1 MRKLI
6 GAETNPLMVL
16 ARNYRYLIIGVVWL
30 IFGLIISSPPPQGL
44 SPQGMKSLAIF
55 FVCVVFWVTNVI
67 PLMITSLLAIILFPL
82 LGVLDSKLTYS
93 LFGNKAVFFI
103 LGAFIL
109 ASALM
114 RSGLSTRVALIVL
127 KKFGHSP
134 HSLLLSILLLPAFV
148 SFWMSAHAVAAM
160 MFPIVSEITDA
171 LKLRGTKS
179 NYGKSLF
186 LAMAWGCIIGGT
198 ATFLGGARAPLA
210 LGILFEINGQSI
222 DFVTWALAGMPTV
235 LIMLFLTYILI
246 SKFFPCE
253 IEDVSPAEELLRE
266 KVVALGEVS
275 VKEKALGVLML
286 ATICCWV
293 FWGQVLGLANI
304 ALGAVFIAFTF
315 RLMHWKEV
323 EEDVNWGIFLMY
335 GGAICLGLAM
345 EKSGAAK
352 WLAENTLPSSLNSP
366 WGLILPLSFI
376 SLFLTEAISN
386 SAVVA
391 FLMPIAISISP
402 QFNVDPIVATLV
414 LTIPS
419 GLALILPMGTPATA
433 IAFSS
438 GFIKPKD
445 TLIGGFLLKIV
456 AWIIFNLLVYFYWPM
471 IGLAV

>member
-1 MRKLI
+1 
-6 GAETNPLMVL
+6 V
-16 ARNYRYLIIGVVWL
+16 
-30 IFGLIISSPPPQGL
+30 IFGVIVSIPPPAGL
-44 SPQGMKSLAIF
+44 SPQGLRALAIF

-114 RSGLSTRVALIVL
+114 RSGLSTRLALLVL
-127 KKFGHSP
+127 KRFGRTP
-134 HSLLLSILLLPAFV
+134 RSLLLSILLLPAFI
-148 SFWMSAHAVAAM
+148 SFWMTAHAVAAM

-171 LKLRGTKS
+171 LQLRGTNS

-198 ATFLGGARAPLA
+198 ATLLGGARAPLA
-210 LGILFEINGQSI
+210 LGILYEITGKSI
-222 DFVTWALAGMPTV
+222 DFVTWALASLPTV
-235 LIMLFLTYILI
+235 IVMVLLTHLVISRLFP
-246 SKFFPCE
+246 SE
-253 IEDVSPAEELLRE
+253 IEDITLAEEMLSK
-266 KVVALGEVS
+266 KVAALGKIS
-275 VKEKALGVLML
+275 AKEKALGVLML
-286 ATICCWV
+286 LTICAWV
-293 FWGQVLGLANI
+293 FWGQLLGLANI
-304 ALGAVFIAFTF
+304 ALAAVFIAFTF
-315 RLMHWKEV
+315 NLMHWKEV

-345 EKSGAAK
+345 AKTGAAQ
-352 WLAENTLPSSLNSP
+352 WLAERVLGSSGKSP
-366 WGLILPLSFI
+366 WSLILPLSFI

-391 FLMPIAISISP
+391 LLMPIAISLSA
-402 QFNVDPIVATLV
+402 QFKLDPIIATLV

-438 GFIKPKD
+438 GFIRPLD
-445 TLIGGFLLKIV
+445 TLRGGLLLKII
-456 AWIIFNLLVYFYWPM
+456 AWVIFNLSVYFYWPLLGFS
-471 IGLAV
+471 IAR